1 MRQRD
6 FYFDNA
12 KILLI
17 FLVVFGHFLQSY
29 IETSTF
35 ISFVYK
41 FIYTFH
47 MPAFILISGFFAKG
61 IYEKGYIAKIT
72 KKLILPY
79 ILFQIT
85 YAVFY
90 YFLHS
95 KDTFKLEFFE
105 PHWSLW
111 FLISLFCWNIMLLVF
126 SHMKPKF
133 ALSIVL
139 LAGLIAGYFD
149 WISTYFSLSRTI
161 VLFPFFLAGYLLGKK
176 DFKTLVQPKV
186 KLAALL
192 IILIVA
198 IGILSFPDLNEK
210 WFFGSKAY
218 SEFKGEEALGMFQ
231 RAGIYMVQ
239 FVMTACFFAFVPRR
253 QFFFTNWGRN
263 TLYVYLLH
271 GFIVRTFRG
280 SDLEDYVDQVQA
292 IPLLLVISLLLTA
305 LLSSKFVTSLTQP
318 IIELKWSKLKQVAHR
333 LRNEYSSTG

>member
-6 FYFDNA
+6 YYFDNA

-35 ISFVYK
+35 ISFLYK

-61 IYEKGYIAKIT
+61 IYEKGYIGKIT

-79 ILFQIT
+79 ILFQIA

-111 FLISLFCWNIMLLVF
+111 FLISLFCWNIMLLAF
-126 SHMKPKF
+126 SHMKPKI
-133 ALSIVL
+133 ALVIVL
-139 LAGLIAGYFD
+139 FAGLVAGYFD

-161 VLFPFFLAGYLLGKK
+161 VLFPFFLAGYFLSKK
-176 DFKTLVQPKV
+176 DFRALVQPKA

-192 IILIVA
+192 VMLIIA

-218 SEFKGEEALGMFQ
+218 SEFKSEEVLGMFQ

-253 QFFFTNWGRN
+253 QFFFTSWGRN

-292 IPLLLVISLLLTA
+292 IPLLLVISLILTA
-305 LLSSKFVTSLTQP
+305 LLSSKFITSLTQP
-318 IIELKWSKLKQVAHR
+318 IIELKWSKLKQAAHR
-333 LRNEYSSTG
+333 LRNEYSSPG

>member
-1 MRQRD
+1 MKKRD
-6 FYFDNA
+6 YYFDNA

-29 IETSTF
+29 IETSSF
-35 ISFVYK
+35 ISFLYK

-79 ILFQIT
+79 ILFQIA

-95 KDTFKLEFFE
+95 KDTFKLELFQ

-111 FLISLFCWNIMLLVF
+111 FLISLFCWNILLLAF
-126 SHMKPKF
+126 SRMKPGI
-133 ALSIVL
+133 ALAITL
-139 LAGLIAGYFD
+139 LAGLGAGYFD

-161 VLFPFFLAGYLLGKK
+161 VFFPFFLTGYLLSKK
-176 DFKTLVQPKV
+176 DFKKLIQPKAKV
-186 KLAALL
+186 AAL
-192 IILIVA
+192 IVMFIVA
-198 IGILSFPDLNEK
+198 VGILCFPDLNEK

-218 SEFKGEEALGMFQ
+218 SEFHSAEIFGILQ

-239 FVMTACFFAFVPRR
+239 FAMTACFFAFVPRR

-280 SDLEDYVDQVQA
+280 SGLEDYVDQVQA
-292 IPLLLVISLLLTA
+292 LPLLLIVSLLLTA

-318 IIELKWSKLKQVAHR
+318 IIEMKWSKLKHAANR
-333 LRNEYSSTG
+333 LRNEYSSL